1 MGAAIRFGLIALFLA
16 PAPAQTQPD
25 IVEILKNISRAYR
38 AASQYELQVDTT
50 TNEKGTRAVT
60 HAHLIFKAP
69 NKYRMEVALPS
80 TVIPDS
86 DFREQVTID
95 DGSMV
100 WIYLP
105 KVNQYRSF
113 RASELTDDAPGDLG
127 DIRPEAVDN
136 FLMWRYRSATDFAD
150 TAKYLREESVEI
162 AGVKVACYVVTVSPE
177 KRKLTYTWW
186 VEKKAY
192 HVVRGDD
199 GGNSA
204 VFTSIKFNEPIPD
217 EVFKFE
223 PPPGARKVE
232 TQQ

>member
-69 NKYRMEVALPS
+69 NKYRMEVALPRHS
-80 TVIPDS
+80 NTG
-86 DFREQVTID
+86 DFSISARQVTID

-113 RASELTDDAPGDLG
+113 RASELD
-127 DIRPEAVDN
+127 
-136 FLMWRYRSATDFAD
+136 
-150 TAKYLREESVEI
+150 
-162 AGVKVACYVVTVSPE
+162 
-177 KRKLTYTWW
+177 
-186 VEKKAY
+186 
-192 HVVRGDD
+192 
-199 GGNSA
+199 
-204 VFTSIKFNEPIPD
+204 
-217 EVFKFE
+217 
-223 PPPGARKVE
+223 
-232 TQQ
+232 